1 MQVCN
6 FCAFLS
12 TIHKGTTITSVYS
25 LFRDT
30 MTKFQKRVLQ
40 IIWNQKYLINH
51 CLFLEAKT
59 SYALVNP
66 ASTAVTWSS
75 SWMEHIHFRPRLIAY
90 PSWRKRS
97 YLITSTTRKYNIL
110 FFFQALIGFRPWP
123 AGVTSFLYMVI
134 SVFAHDHRVRYLVWS
149 TIRNL
154 LMSIMQ

>member
-66 ASTAVTWSS
+66 ASTAVT
-75 SWMEHIHFRPRLIAY
+75 
-90 PSWRKRS
+90 
-97 YLITSTTRKYNIL
+97 
-110 FFFQALIGFRPWP
+110 
-123 AGVTSFLYMVI
+123 
-134 SVFAHDHRVRYLVWS
+134 
-149 TIRNL
+149 
-154 LMSIMQ
+154 